1 MSLLGS
7 MAEWREEARA
17 LGRFAMALAPDVRLG
32 RDTVAANLLVDS
44 LVNRA
49 ILAAQNGDGPSG
61 LSRRSRLLA
70 LFIRLHRRHVRTQCL
85 EDEGGEGG
93 ASRGGALVER
103 AISAMPLEQREALLL
118 VVLERLS
125 HAEAAAVLEIPFAA
139 LIERLT
145 RARAA
150 VSRAAATP
158 LHAPTQRRG
167 GAPHLRLIK

>member
-7 MAEWREEARA
+7 TAEWREEARA
-17 LGRFAMALAPDVRLG
+17 LGRFAMALAPDARLG
-32 RDTVAANLLVDS
+32 REPAAVTLLVDS

-70 LFIRLHRRHVRTQCL
+70 LFIRLHRRHVRTQSFD
-85 EDEGGEGG
+85 DEGIEGG
-93 ASRGGALVER
+93 VSRSGALLER
-103 AISAMPLEQREALLL
+103 AISAMALEQREALLL

-125 HAEAAAVLEIPFAA
+125 HAEAAAVLEIPLAA

-150 VSRAAATP
+150 LSLAAAP
-158 LHAPTQRRG
+158 LDAPAQRRS